1 MPYIITTTAGATLTT
16 VADDVVNTTSTSL
29 SLIGKN
35 YAGYGIFLNE
45 NFISLLENFNNSTPP
60 AAPLTGQI
68 WYDNFA
74 SLLKFYTGA
83 AWKPISTSTASAVP
97 PSNPIVGDLWWNTL
111 TSQLNVR
118 GPSNWVIIGPA
129 FSSVAGTSGAIIET
143 ILDSVLLGHV
153 VVSFYISN
161 TVIAILSK
169 DSPFIPQ
176 VAIPGFPTIN
186 PGLNLI
192 SSAVLPSSQFWGNSV
207 SAGSVSGVSLTNFLR
222 SDQASSNGTNT
233 LTVGKLQA
241 STHLLIDPTPA
252 DVQIYSN
259 SPGTS
264 KDIGIYVNRGGT
276 PTLTQ
281 RSIATTGGTQFYAN
295 LTTVNVNPTSDN
307 VSVIGSGTT
316 RYANVH
322 SVSFTGTNLFGTIRT
337 AAQPNI
343 TSVGTLTS
351 LAVTGA
357 VSASSLTGTIQT
369 AAQPNITS
377 VGTLGSLTVTG
388 NVSSANLVSSFGLWG
403 TVRTASQ
410 PNITSVGTLGSL
422 AVTGNVSASNLVSSF
437 GLWGTVRTPAQTNI
451 TSVGTLG
458 SLTVS
463 GAVTVN
469 STNAVTAIVNGG
481 TSGVGNIGTAA
492 NPFNTI
498 FARATSAQYAD
509 LAERFE
515 TDTPL
520 LPGTVVELGGV
531 KEITQA
537 VQELSEEVFG
547 VISTLP
553 GFLLNGNAGTDV
565 THPPIAVNGRVP
577 VRVIGTCKK
586 GDRLVSA
593 GRGLARA
600 ARRSELTA
608 FNVIGRA
615 LQDKI
620 TSDEGLVEAIVK
632 LNS

>member
-45 NFISLLENFNNSTPP
+45 NFVSLLENFNNSTAP
-60 AAPLTGQI
+60 AAPLTGQL
-68 WYDNFA
+68 WFDN
-74 SLLKFYTGA
+74 SGGILKFYTGVV
-83 AWKPISTSTASAVP
+83 WKPISTSAASATEP
-97 PSNPIVGDLWWNTL
+97 NNPIVGDLWWNTL

-118 GPSNWVIIGPA
+118 GPSNWVVIGPA
-129 FSSVAGTSGAIIET
+129 FTSIAGTSGAIIET
-143 ILDSVLLGHV
+143 ILDTVLLSHV
-153 VVSFYISN
+153 VVNFYISN
-161 TVIAILSK
+161 TVVSILSK
-169 DSPFIPQ
+169 DSSFTPQ
-176 VAIPGFPTIN
+176 VPIPGFPTIN

-192 SSAVLPSSQFWGNSV
+192 SSSVLPSSQFWGNSV

-222 SDQASSNGTNT
+222 SDQASTNGSNT

-241 STHLLIDPTPA
+241 NAHLLIDPTPA

-322 SVSFTGTNLFGTIRT
+322 SVSFTGTNFFGT
-337 AAQPNI
+337 
-343 TSVGTLTS
+343 VGTLT
-351 LAVTGA
+351 
-357 VSASSLTGTIQT
+357 
-369 AAQPNITS
+369 
-377 VGTLGSLTVTG
+377 TLG
-388 NVSSANLVSSFGLWG
+388 
-403 TVRTASQ
+403 
-410 PNITSVGTLGSL
+410 
-422 AVTGNVSASNLVSSF
+422 
-437 GLWGTVRTPAQTNI
+437 
-451 TSVGTLG
+451 
-458 SLTVS
+458 VS
-463 GAVTVN
+463 GVTTVN
-469 STNAVTAIVNGG
+469 SGNNVTAIVNGG
-481 TSGVGNIGTAA
+481 TSGIGNIGTAA
-492 NPFNTI
+492 KPFNTI
-498 FARATSAQYAD
+498 FARSTSAQYAD

-515 TDTPL
+515 TDSPL
-520 LPGTVVELGGV
+520 MPGTVVELGGA

-553 GFLLNGNAGTDV
+553 GFLLNGNAGTDI

-577 VRVIGTCKK
+577 VRVIGTCRK

-593 GRGLARA
+593 GRGVARA
-600 ARRSELTA
+600 AQRSELTA

-620 TSDEGLVEAIVK
+620 TNEEGLVEAIVK